1 MKKESTEVR
10 KTEDFFGILEQISP
24 HGTQQF
30 VICDTLGNKIRC
42 NFPKDKLDEIKS
54 LVGDYVDVSGFAK
67 YKKGEVIPYMVD
79 VQTIEKYKE
88 SDSKINPR
96 DLYGSHPDFGKGKTA
111 AEIIREI
118 RDRNN

>member
-1 MKKESTEVR
+1 MTEQSV
-10 KTEDFFGILEQISP
+10 ENFFGILEQVDN
-24 HGTQQF
+24 HDNKKF
-30 VICDTLGNKIRC
+30 VICDILGNKINC

-79 VQTIEKYKE
+79 VQTIERYKE
-88 SDSKINPR
+88 SDNKINPR

-118 RDRNN
+118 RDKEN